1 MNKDDLLQGIKED
14 FIQAFIEEGYTE
26 TEAIESWEVFNN
38 TYKDYLAKFSLPG
51 ALDNYTDKELLD
63 YLVSSGE
70 LTKIKETALN
80 RLDSIK

>member
-1 MNKDDLLQGIKED
+1 METEYFLQGIKED
-14 FIQAFIEEGYTE
+14 FIQAFIEEGYKE
-26 TEAIESWEVFNN
+26 PEAIESWEVMNN
-38 TYKDYLAKFSLPG
+38 TYRDYLAKFSLPG
-51 ALDNYTDKELLD
+51 ALGNYTEKQILD